1 MFEPTYVKLD
11 KVVLQF
17 SGFFKESV
25 VEGNLENFRIWN
37 VTIYYYLEDS
47 TIMITEPKEM
57 NSGIPQ
63 GVFLKR

>member
-25 VEGNLENFRIWN
+25 VESNLENYRI
-37 VTIYYYLEDS
+37 
-47 TIMITEPKEM
+47 
-57 NSGIPQ
+57 
-63 GVFLKR
+63 